1 MALVFINQVASQALR
16 GEGVKVT
23 LDSSATLNYLSQ
35 VTEGQ
40 ACVVSGTSKTGT
52 VRKVDY
58 DGNSFLVVPKDNNDT
73 FNSAAG
79 FLAAGATVT
88 VG

>member
-1 MALVFINQVASQALR
+1 MSLVFTNQVASQALK
-16 GEGVKVT
+16 GQGVKVT

-40 ACVVSGTSKTGT
+40 ACVVSGTSKKGT

-58 DGNSFLVVPKDNNDT
+58 DGNSFLVVPNTDADT
-73 FNSAAG
+73 FNSVAG